1 MSITE
6 TFSLYLKE
14 TDGNPVAASILTLAS
29 QVAELN
35 GQMGENSLAQ
45 FELGGEMRESLNNLA
60 AKTGE
65 LGERV
70 DNLADKTM
78 TTARIIERTR

>member
-1 MSITE
+1 MNITQTYQQFLEE
-6 TFSLYLKE
+6 TA
-14 TDGNPVAASILTLAS
+14 GNVVAASILTLAS

-35 GQMGENSLAQ
+35 GQMRENSLGQ

-60 AKTGE
+60 AKTDN
-65 LGERV
+65 LGDRM

-78 TTARIIERTR
+78 TAARIIERTR